1 MSASGNQRIPK
12 SNPSRMRAV
21 SNLRSPTTGS
31 IATTSGDRNNWNAAT
46 DQRISRAEAG
56 SSLPPTTRIPAA
68 QTQTPAQPPP
78 AVSNASCDASMGTK
92 VALVPLTPSFRAGLL
107 PDILDVVPRIA
118 ASTTSKTTTSTM
130 PSTATITKSLAQSN
144 LFEMGVKK
152 ILKAPAAV
160 SREESPEIV
169 CLSSPPPSF
178 ATTRF
183 DASTYS
189 HRYSHVPA
197 SPTPTPLLS
206 ISRSS
211 HAPSSSATASSSKT
225 QSAPAPRRAPA
236 PLPIPRISNS
246 FVPSTPSAPPP
257 TNTRTRS
264 RSSSAALVEYGDD
277 HIYIPPSSSPQ
288 RRPVKRARTTPG
300 TDDELLLPASPRK
313 TLGGTYRFT
322 AVTRQQLDEEREVSV
337 ANSDVEDSSH
347 KINATQEYLRAVP
360 VPIGALAEPPRTSL
374 VGATVFADRMGA
386 LPIQPV
392 GWWQQYAVP
401 HRAPAAEYVDRLEE
415 AFGPG
420 DVERGEELPDG
431 WDDEASSEV
440 ESDGIG
446 PERQRAQDWIA
457 QIQVAVKGK
466 RQLVSQDWK
475 ALQNSLGDISNMTNA
490 MARAISDDLP
500 RLRESLVQLGN
511 TEIPNNDEYRV
522 GIWAKNL
529 VEDESQ
535 GSVTFCCRVL
545 DLFVYPATSPK
556 TGTLSMLATLVQT
569 QTHEYKPQ
577 RPHRNP
583 PRKPAVAVVAPTP
596 QHSTS
601 RQSRPPAPIPAPPP
615 QTAAVPQTVAFD
627 VHSYPSADL
636 LRLLASLLTQIA
648 ATNDKLDSVAPLAP
662 PSTTPTRTT
671 LATVTPTDAP
681 IWRTLTT
688 ASRTAI
694 STPASVLTFHARNI
708 PTISLEAYLLRI
720 LKYCPTTNEVFLSLL
735 VYFDR
740 MSKLST
746 EATGRTFVIDSYN
759 IHRLV
764 IAGVTVAS
772 KFFSD
777 VFYTNSRYAK
787 VGGLPQAE
795 LNQLEL
801 QFLLLND
808 FRLVIPREE
817 MQRYAEQ
824 LILFSNSPDSVR
836 PLPVPVAAPMQAMAA
851 VSVPRQQPPDEDTET
866 ETETEGTETDGGW
879 TTDDEPTI
887 RPAHSS
893 AGSSSDDTRS
903 LSSADDTGD
912 ERDDDE
918 AMDMEM
924 DAIQAGD
931 RTPEHA
937 MGAGDRTPERR
948 TADGVRTPAPMASS

>member
-12 SNPSRMRAV
+12 SDPSRMRAV
-21 SNLRSPTTGS
+21 SNLHSRTTGP
-31 IATTSGDRNNWNAAT
+31 IATTSGDHNWNAAT
-46 DQRISRAEAG
+46 DQQISRAAAG

-68 QTQTPAQPPP
+68 QTPAQPPP

-92 VALVPLTPSFRAGLL
+92 VALVPLTTSFRAGLL

-118 ASTTSKTTTSTM
+118 ASTTSKTTTSAM
-130 PSTATITKSLAQSN
+130 PSTATITKSLAQAN

-152 ILKAPAAV
+152 IAKAPAAV

-225 QSAPAPRRAPA
+225 QSAPTPRRAPA
-236 PLPIPRISNS
+236 PLPIPRIPNS

-337 ANSDVEDSSH
+337 ANSDVEESSH
-347 KINATQEYLRAVP
+347 KISATQEYLRAVP

-374 VGATVFADRMGA
+374 VGATVFADWMGA

-446 PERQRAQDWIA
+446 PDRQRAQDWIA

-529 VEDESQ
+529 
-535 GSVTFCCRVL
+535 
-545 DLFVYPATSPK
+545 
-556 TGTLSMLATLVQT
+556 T

-615 QTAAVPQTVAFD
+615 VPQTVAVAFD

-648 ATNDKLDSVAPLAP
+648 ATNDKLDSVAPSAP

-824 LILFSNSPDSVR
+824 LILFSNSPESVR

-851 VSVPRQQPPDEDTET
+851 VSVPREQPPDEDTET